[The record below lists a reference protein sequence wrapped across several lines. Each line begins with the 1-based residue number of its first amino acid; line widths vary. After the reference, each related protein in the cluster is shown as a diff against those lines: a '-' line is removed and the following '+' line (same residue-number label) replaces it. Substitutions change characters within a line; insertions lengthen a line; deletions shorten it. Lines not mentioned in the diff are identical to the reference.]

1 MLHKILERQ
10 LKRFFGSTQTPPKEW
25 QEFLQAISDTYVH
38 YDEDRVLIERS
49 LDISSREHTEYVEA
63 LKRQTEVFESLADNT
78 PDIIARFDRNL
89 RHVYVNHQVELVT
102 NLKVNDFIG
111 KTNTDLGQ

>member
-38 YDEDRVLIERS
+38 YDEDRVLINQ
-49 LDISSREHTEYVEA
+49 ISAFQPPVTS
-63 LKRQTEVFESLADNT
+63 
-78 PDIIARFDRNL
+78 PD
-89 RHVYVNHQVELVT
+89 VVGVT
-102 NLKVNDFIG
+102 DVPPI
-111 KTNTDLGQ
+111 